1 MGIGKYSKPQGSLPA
16 APPTPA
22 KAVAE
27 AVEKGL
33 EKDVAATEDG
43 TEKAL
48 TYEEIL
54 KEEGIDISEARAIR
68 DALLVDGYY
77 AEDVKITDNTTVR
90 FRTRNYADYVRWTK
104 AMETERPAY
113 VDEKSEITLRYFLAA
128 SLERYRDE
136 AFDFPTGSP
145 KDEETAFKARHERV
159 LKFPEP
165 VVELLGRKLNR
176 FDTKVRI
183 CLNDGA
189 VESF

>member
-1 MGIGKYSKPQGSLPA
+1 MGLGKYSKPQGSLPA

-54 KEEGIDISEARAIR
+54 KEEGIDIS
-68 DALLVDGYY
+68 
-77 AEDVKITDNTTVR
+77 EDVKITDNTTVR